1 MNARSDEVHFE
12 KDDNVRIVNASKSAS
27 LNSMNDEHGVPFS
40 PFTAGATL
48 INLILATGPFSYPDS
63 YVKCSPLLGTALM
76 TIVFFLAYMTAGF
89 MIEAL
94 AISCAMRHN
103 PENEDVEHTIYPSLP
118 GECPSIKQSRDE
130 KDEFVKCNPYYI
142 REKIEISKMWD
153 DHIHP
158 YAKYFVF
165 VIIAI
170 YMYGV
175 MIFKYVPG
183 ARSLIFI

>member
-76 TIVFFLAYMTAGF
+76 TIVFFLAYMTVGF

-103 PENEDVEHTIYPSLP
+103 PENEDVGHTIYPSLQ
-118 GECPSIKQSRDE
+118 GEYPSIKQSRDE
-130 KDEFVKCNPYYI
+130 KDEFVKCNSYYI
-142 REKIEISKMWD
+142 REKIEISNMWD

-170 YMYGV
+170 YMYGA
-175 MIFKYVPG
+175 MILNMYLEHE
-183 ARSLIFI
+183 A